1 MDVVTRAQ
9 ISIDIARSRALTSAA
24 KALRSASRERRLEL
38 RKTLQRSTALGFII
52 RDNFKKIRE
61 AA

>member
-1 MDVVTRAQ
+1 M
-9 ISIDIARSRALTSAA
+9 DIARSRALTSAA

-38 RKTLQRSTALGFII
+38 RKTRQRSAALEFVI